1 MKKSI
6 IYINTMFIKPIL
18 GHQDI
23 FCIICSGNHNEI
35 SGKMTIIITAKISS
49 KKSGKALF
57 AI

>member
-1 MKKSI
+1 
-6 IYINTMFIKPIL
+6 MFIKPIL